1 LWPAAPKIGPDE
13 AFLTGLLHGIGRLYI
28 MVRSISKARE
38 FGDEQSFI
46 ELVAGWQASIGKAVL
61 ENWGFAAE
69 MCEAVAEQRDYE
81 RKRKRVAELTDVL
94 IVSIVLCEA
103 LRMPAPRT
111 VDTEGIESFATIG
124 LSDVACADILIQ
136 AELQL
141 GSLQDALGADAGLK
155 TRGRPNTVV
164 VRDNWG
170 VPHVYGK
177 VRRRCG
183 IRLAIRAG

>member
-1 LWPAAPKIGPDE
+1 VAGRTKIGPDE

-103 LRMPAPRT
+103 LRCRRPGRSTPKASSPSRRSVYRT
-111 VDTEGIESFATIG
+111 SP
-124 LSDVACADILIQ
+124 CADHLDP
-136 AELQL
+136 
-141 GSLQDALGADAGLK
+141 GGTPTRFVAGRA
-155 TRGRPNTVV
+155 RG
-164 VRDNWG
+164 
-170 VPHVYGK
+170 
-177 VRRRCG
+177 
-183 IRLAIRAG
+183 